1 MLATFSQILFFDAIV
16 VFKNVIQISADILT
30 SWRNSQNLNTFAIH
44 SLLLSVYNV
53 AIWSRFC
60 THATTSRSQEHCGI
74 QHMCRCHV
82 ESAPTTKAFG
92 GIKEKKKSTWNLA
105 FCPRPVY
112 PICSRTFGDVSGIL
126 LACKLNPAWKNISPL
141 KHWQSHYIPKI
152 IPQMHLHPGQFQ
164 IFQQSFRDQVWQFL
178 IFHLRTPTVIF
189 FTQ

>member
-1 MLATFSQILFFDAIV
+1 MLPVKIQITEVAALYHQSVAIHAPQGSLRKRRTLTIFKMLATFSQILFFDAIV

-92 GIKEKKKSTWNLA
+92 GIKEKKKAPGIWLFVLGLFTPSVLEHLEMSVA
-105 FCPRPVY
+105 FCQPV
-112 PICSRTFGDVSGIL
+112 
-126 LACKLNPAWKNISPL
+126 N
-141 KHWQSHYIPKI
+141 
-152 IPQMHLHPGQFQ
+152 
-164 IFQQSFRDQVWQFL
+164 
-178 IFHLRTPTVIF
+178 
-189 FTQ
+189 